1 MNGLFDIIKELSHI
15 DSVTGSEQKFAEKIK
30 EMITADI
37 RLFEDRL
44 GNLVYSRGRDNSL
57 LLAAHMDEPGIIA
70 TSIKSNGRIKFDAI
84 GGIKPESVFGKRVS
98 FGGVFGTVEC
108 VPPHLLS
115 GENLGKIPNISDMTV
130 DIGCDTKEQTERY
143 VKGGDCA
150 ALMSE
155 LREFGQKRFCCKGLS
170 RLFSC
175 AVLIYLIN
183 NTEISADFLF
193 AVKNEAGFA
202 GAKAAAFGKNY
213 SSAIVFSAAESLD
226 CVSKDEQKAG
236 CFLGKGAAVAFKG
249 KNIFF
254 DREYYNGI
262 FEIAEQN
269 GIKLQQMKACGLQTA
284 AEVLQTSGGGM
295 RVLPVL
301 LPVRNFRT
309 ANETADKTDL
319 ESAKSIARLFC
330 EKYKFGE

>member
-130 DIGCDTKEQTERY
+130 DIGCDTKKQTERY

-155 LREFGQKRFCCKGLS
+155 LREFGQDRFCCKGLS
-170 RLFSC
+170 RLFPAPC
-175 AVLIYLIN
+175 LF
-183 NTEISADFLF
+183 IS
-193 AVKNEAGFA
+193 
-202 GAKAAAFGKNY
+202 
-213 SSAIVFSAAESLD
+213 
-226 CVSKDEQKAG
+226 
-236 CFLGKGAAVAFKG
+236 
-249 KNIFF
+249 
-254 DREYYNGI
+254 
-262 FEIAEQN
+262 
-269 GIKLQQMKACGLQTA
+269 
-284 AEVLQTSGGGM
+284 
-295 RVLPVL
+295 
-301 LPVRNFRT
+301 
-309 ANETADKTDL
+309 
-319 ESAKSIARLFC
+319 
-330 EKYKFGE
+330 